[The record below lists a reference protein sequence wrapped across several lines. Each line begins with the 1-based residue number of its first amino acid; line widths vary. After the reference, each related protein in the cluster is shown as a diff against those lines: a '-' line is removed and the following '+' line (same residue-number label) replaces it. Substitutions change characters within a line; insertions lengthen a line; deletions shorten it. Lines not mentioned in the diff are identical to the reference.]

1 MLQASIVS
9 VYISFL
15 TASAL
20 AAFPAKES
28 RYPVKNGTETT
39 MVTEFVKCRNY
50 DIFGISDEQM
60 KISGLRFINLNN
72 FVETKVVGVK
82 DDISSLQIL
91 GTIKFCDNRSKIIY
105 IKMLKM
111 NHQWLKRNLN
121 RFLY

>member
-28 RYPVKNGTETT
+28 RYPMKNGTETT

-60 KISGLRFINLNN
+60 KISGSRSNDVFQIRNSN
-72 FVETKVVGVK
+72 KVLHTTHK
-82 DDISSLQIL
+82 
-91 GTIKFCDNRSKIIY
+91 
-105 IKMLKM
+105 
-111 NHQWLKRNLN
+111 
-121 RFLY
+121 